1 MIQQRHT
8 FVSMVRVLLT
18 GFVLFGCSPTGPE
31 PGNSERESTTH
42 SLVINEGTCRHTAQE
57 APTGRTGMR
66 VEDPVTGEIEAV
78 HIDDS
83 QEFSTSSEGLKEE
96 PLPGGGTKIDLEGRF
111 RNMLE
116 IPKK

>member
-1 MIQQRHT
+1 MKQKT
-8 FVSMVRVLLT
+8 DNLLIVAGFLLI
-18 GFVLFGCSPTGPE
+18 GFVLMACSRTVTEPAHPTGKGMAE
-31 PGNSERESTTH
+31 
-42 SLVINEGTCRHTAQE
+42 SLVLDEDTSAQAAKE
-57 APTGRTGMR
+57 VSTGRSGMR
-66 VEDPVTGEIEAV
+66 IEDPVTGEIQAV
-78 HIDDS
+78 HTEDG